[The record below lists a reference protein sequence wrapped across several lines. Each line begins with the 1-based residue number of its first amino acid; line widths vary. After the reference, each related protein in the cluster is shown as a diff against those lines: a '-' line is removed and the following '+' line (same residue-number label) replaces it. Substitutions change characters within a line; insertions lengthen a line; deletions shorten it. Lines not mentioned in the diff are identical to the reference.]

1 MFSLFSLVALIL
13 QVNYNVFFFFCCFIF
28 FCVCVSF
35 QGLHENKLITFNNK
49 TKVMIALNGPDL
61 SSFHLFKNTDFFIY
75 FFYFFF

>member
-13 QVNYNVFFFFCCFIF
+13 QVNYDVFFFFL
-28 FCVCVSF
+28 SF

-61 SSFHLFKNTDFFIY
+61 SSFHLFKNTE
-75 FFYFFF
+75 FFFFFFF